1 MAIAKVFIDG
11 EHGTT
16 GLQIRQRLEGRDDIS
31 LISLEMDDRHDIGK
45 RRGALNQA
53 DIAILCL
60 PDEAAI
66 GALKM
71 TSSTQTRFIDAST
84 AHRTDPAWIY
94 GFAELDPFQKNEI
107 RMARYVSNPGCYAT
121 GAIALLAPL
130 IAVGLMNQDEPITIN
145 AVSGYSG
152 GGKGMIAQM
161 QDQSRDDAITS
172 NYFAYAL
179 TLAHKH
185 VPEIM
190 EHAGL
195 TRRPIFMPSVGRF
208 MQGMAVNIPIHT
220 DLMDSDA
227 FTLHAALEKHYEN
240 SEFVYV
246 MPMDET
252 KALTRI
258 SPEDMATRN
267 DMVIHVCASEDGKQA
282 NLIALLDNLGKG
294 ASGAAVQNLNL
305 MLEGFEATAPPPGL
319 QPAPKV
325 GRGRR

>member
-1 MAIAKVFIDG
+1 MAVAKVFIDG

-16 GLQIRQRLEGRDDIS
+16 GLQIRQRLEKREDIS
-31 LISLEMDDRHDIGK
+31 LISLEKDDRHDIGK
-45 RRGALNQA
+45 RRAALNKA

-60 PDEAAI
+60 PDKAAI

-84 AHRTDPAWIY
+84 AHRTDPAWVY

-107 RMARYVSNPGCYAT
+107 KMARYVSNPGCYAT

-130 IAVGLMNQDEPITIN
+130 IAVGLMNQDEPVTIN

-152 GGKGMIAQM
+152 GGKGLIAQM
-161 QDQSRDDAITS
+161 QDQSRDDAIAS
-172 NYFAYAL
+172 NYFSYAL

-190 EHAGL
+190 ERAGL
-195 TRRPIFMPSVGRF
+195 TRRPIFLPSVGRF
-208 MQGMAVNIPIHT
+208 MQGMAVNIPLHADVI
-220 DLMDSDA
+220 DSDA
-227 FTLHAALEKHYEN
+227 RTLHAALEKHYEG
-240 SEFVYV
+240 SEYVYV
-246 MPMDET
+246 APMEETQGMP
-252 KALTRI
+252 RI
-258 SPEDMATRN
+258 SPEDMAARN

-294 ASGAAVQNLNL
+294 ASGAAVQNLEL
-305 MLEGFEATAPPPGL
+305 MLEGFHETAPAPGL
-319 QPAPKV
+319 QPAPKM
-325 GRGRR
+325 GRR